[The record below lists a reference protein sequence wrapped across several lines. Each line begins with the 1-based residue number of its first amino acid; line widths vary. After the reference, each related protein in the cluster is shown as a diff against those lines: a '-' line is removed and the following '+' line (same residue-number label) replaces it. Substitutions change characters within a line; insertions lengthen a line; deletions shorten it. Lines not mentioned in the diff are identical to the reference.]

1 MINECKPMS
10 GAEIA
15 DKLGIS
21 RQAVSYSLRKSM
33 KKMYHRVLQDGIAET
48 PFQAI
53 LSLMEALKVDS
64 NSVDDVKVF
73 LKLFDKDIIDSVT
86 EEATRTYKVYN

>member
-1 MINECKPMS
+1 MS

-53 LSLMEALKVDS
+53 LSLMEALNVDS